1 MSSVSTGA
9 TKSND
14 NSTIEAPDPQ
24 NLENTKFGFT
34 LIATLTIGVFFLSG
48 LFFVA
53 LFVLYG
59 CTQKRQ
65 IAADTREVV
74 EKGAR
79 QDSLSSIVKVST
91 SNISEDMAH

>member
-9 TKSND
+9 TKS

-34 LIATLTIGVFFLSG
+34 LIAILTIGVFFLSG

-65 IAADTREVV
+65 MAADTREVV

-91 SNISEDMAH
+91 PNISEDRAR